1 MAVVL
6 IMFYLM
12 NVDHI
17 DLSLSLS
24 LPRKYHKTILCKGLK
39 ITVDKTDIETV
50 FLLVLVIE
58 VIMHQF
64 LFSVKLLFLVH

>member
-1 MAVVL
+1 MTVVL

-24 LPRKYHKTILCKGLK
+24 LPRKYHKTILCKGHK

>member
-1 MAVVL
+1 
-6 IMFYLM
+6 MFYLM

-24 LPRKYHKTILCKGLK
+24 LPRKYHKTILCKGHK

-58 VIMHQF
+58 VIMRQF